1 MKELKIKRIYNAEY
15 DININSFLSIS
26 QIEKIA
32 EEVIKLDTYAER
44 EQMICYMV
52 LNYCT
57 DIDREIL
64 DNSDPDIIVTSGL
77 WELVK
82 DTVYNFYLIDR
93 AIEHYESLVRV
104 LANVAEILPDLMSQL
119 NEIDIKKVIK
129 NDIQR

>member
-64 DNSDPDIIVTSGL
+64 DNSDPDIVVASGL
-77 WELVK
+77 WELVR
-82 DTVYNFYLIDR
+82 DTIYNFYLLDS
-93 AIEHYESLVRV
+93 AIEYYESPVRL

-129 NDIQR
+129 NGVQ

>member
-57 DIDREIL
+57 DIDRETL
-64 DNSDPDIIVTSGL
+64 DNSDPEIVVASGL
-77 WELVK
+77 WELVRG
-82 DTVYNFYLIDR
+82 TIYNFYLLDS
-93 AIEHYESLVRV
+93 AIEYYESPVRL
-104 LANVAEILPDLMSQL
+104 LANVAEILPDLISQL

-129 NDIQR
+129 HGVQ